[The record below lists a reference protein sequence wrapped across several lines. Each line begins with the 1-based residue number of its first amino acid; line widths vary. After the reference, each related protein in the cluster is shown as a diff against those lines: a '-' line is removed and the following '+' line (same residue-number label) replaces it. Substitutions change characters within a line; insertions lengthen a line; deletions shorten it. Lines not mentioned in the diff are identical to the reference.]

1 MLLKSLGL
9 CVPLAAGALYF
20 GGVFDA
26 GYSRDVGKSPDQV
39 LAALEDLDVR
49 RQPGSPGTDPSR
61 SGGVEPLFRTERTDK
76 AISFVVMS
84 GNEVAT
90 RMTAH
95 LEPLDGGARTRVTA
109 TVERGDAPDERTSP
123 AFRSE
128 GLTMGLFASALQ
140 DELDRLEAPPQATA
154 QFCRDL
160 EQRLLAQNGPTQNGV
175 AAIARV
181 HQMGAEMRRN
191 GCPLDGPGG
200 GEDFQPVRSQM
211 GPATPDTGGWGNPST
226 PRPDQAGW
234 GGR

>member
-1 MLLKSLGL
+1 MFLKSLGL

-20 GGVFDA
+20 GGVLDA
-26 GYSRDVGKSPDQV
+26 GYSRDVAKSPDQV
-39 LAALEDLDVR
+39 MAALEDLDVR

-61 SGGVEPLFRTERTDK
+61 SGGVAPVFRTERTDK

-109 TVERGDAPDERTSP
+109 TVERGTAPDERTSP

-128 GLTMGLFASALQ
+128 GLTMGLFAAALQ
-140 DELDRLEAPPQATA
+140 DELDQLEAPPHATA
-154 QFCRDL
+154 QFCADL
-160 EQRLLAQNGPTQNGV
+160 EQRLLSQNGGASGV
-175 AAIARV
+175 AAVARV

-200 GEDFQPVRSQM
+200 GEFQPVRSQM
-211 GPATPDTGGWGNPST
+211 GPATPESGSWGKAGGSGPE
-226 PRPDQAGW
+226 QGGW

>member
-1 MLLKSLGL
+1 MLLRSLGL
-9 CVPLAAGALYF
+9 CAPLAAGALYF
-20 GGVFDA
+20 GGAFDG
-26 GYSRDVGKSPDQV
+26 GYAREVGKSPDQV
-39 LAALEDLDVR
+39 MAALEDLDVR

-61 SGGVEPLFRTERTDK
+61 SGGVAPVFRTERTDK

-140 DELDRLEAPPQATA
+140 DELDQLEAPPQATA
-154 QFCRDL
+154 QFCADL
-160 EQRLLAQNGPTQNGV
+160 EQRLLLQGGMVQGP

-181 HQMGAEMRRN
+181 HQMAAEMRRN
-191 GCPLDGPGG
+191 GCPLDSGG
-200 GEDFQPVRSQM
+200 DDFQPVSNRM
-211 GPATPDTGGWGNPST
+211 GAAPPPSGGWGNPRGD
-226 PRPDQAGW
+226 RPQQGDW
-234 GGR
+234 GNGR

>member
-1 MLLKSLGL
+1 MLLKSMGM
-9 CVPLAAGALYF
+9 CVPLAASALYL
-20 GGVFDA
+20 GGAFDR
-26 GYSRDVGKSPDQV
+26 GYAREVGKSPDQV
-39 LAALEDLDVR
+39 MAALEDLDVR
-49 RQPGSPGTDPSR
+49 RQPGSPGTDASR
-61 SGGVEPLFRTERTDK
+61 SGGVAPVFRTELTDK

-109 TVERGDAPDERTSP
+109 TVERGTAPDERTSP

-140 DELDRLEAPPQATA
+140 DELDQLEAPPQATA
-154 QFCRDL
+154 AFCADL
-160 EQRLLAQNGPTQNGV
+160 EQRLLMQGAPAEGV

-181 HQMGAEMRRN
+181 HQMAAEMRRN
-191 GCPLDGPGG
+191 GCSLDGPGG
-200 GEDFQPVRSQM
+200 GENFQPVSNRM
-211 GPATPDTGGWGNPST
+211 GAAPPSAAGWGSPGGD
-226 PRPDQAGW
+226 RPAEGGW